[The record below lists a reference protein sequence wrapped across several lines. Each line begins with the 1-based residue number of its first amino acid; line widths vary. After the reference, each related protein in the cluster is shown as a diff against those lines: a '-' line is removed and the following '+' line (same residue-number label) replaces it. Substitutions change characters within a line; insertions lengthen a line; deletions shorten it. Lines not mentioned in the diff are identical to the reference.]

1 MAITVNKIQSYMKN
15 DFNVLISGEAGTG
28 KTHMILGA
36 AKNLGLTVKYYS
48 ASTLDPYADLV
59 GIPVPQND
67 SKNIEFYRPRD
78 IDEAEVIVFDE
89 LNRADSKTLNTVF
102 ELVQFRSINGERLP
116 KLRCVMAAINPNDG
130 NYTVDELDM
139 ALVDRFDAYLQS
151 EPSIDMPYFKSVFG
165 ADVAKAVSTFWN
177 DYERNRKNSS
187 RNSKNT
193 MAYISPRR
201 MEKIVSTFLKL
212 PSQTTI
218 AETLPPDVNISPR
231 ELYNVLNGAVN
242 GASKKTASKGKAA
255 KGTTAKKKVSKNP
268 SAVQAIM
275 DYGAKVRHAPKRK
288 ALMNVLVHDKT
299 ISDADKQTLV
309 SFAVSHLIS
318 GVGVDSLINEWSPV
332 LERMNAN
339 DTKVLTQTWA
349 RQKKIDFDYKIRLS
363 SLSNWADISKAIV
376 F

>member
-116 KLRCVMAAINPNDG
+116 KLRSVMAAINPNDG

-187 RNSKNT
+187 RSSKNT

-201 MEKIVSTFLKL
+201 MEKIVSAFLKL
-212 PSQTTI
+212 PSQATV

-231 ELYNVLNGAVN
+231 ELYNVLNNAVN
-242 GASKKTASKGKAA
+242 GDSKKTASKGKAA
-255 KGTTAKKKVSKNP
+255 KATTAKKKVSKNT
-268 SAVQAIM
+268 STVQAIM
-275 DYGAKVRHAPKRK
+275 DKGAKIRHSTNRR
-288 ALMNVLVHDKT
+288 ALMNVLVHNKT
-299 ISDADKQTLV
+299 VSDADKQALV
-309 SFAVSHLIS
+309 SFAVSHLTS
-318 GVGVDSLINEWSPV
+318 GVGVDTLINDWSLV

-339 DTKVLTQTWA
+339 DVKVLTQTWA
-349 RQKKIDFDYKIRLS
+349 RQKKLHFDYKIRLS